1 MSSQL
6 RHSTTFAI
14 ITQMWHGL
22 STATDELMSGF
33 PSEYQQ
39 GFLLQELMA
48 TSLALAVRLG
58 TEQAVLSSIP
68 IQHKPIKHRSR
79 STKSSIAPSVI
90 STGYY
95 SISPSPSDLAVPN
108 VMYHQQHETIKE
120 NTDYRTLVQG
130 TNYEHFVLL
139 RESLL
144 PFYSSCSIKVAPQLK
159 THCHNSSKL
168 SLEYHLLL
176 QEAALLVMDGRTSHQ
191 ETDVIESYHVIPE
204 FLLEQLSIA
213 GSLEN
218 VVESHVLTAQ
228 SSNYL
233 ITVRHKQAE
242 AKSDGT
248 SKQRSNITSKCYVS
262 LDTIATHITLP
273 FLMVC
278 RHSSESLHHMRKSL
292 QALMF
297 SPGQPGPEVTS
308 NVGSAQVSQLVT
320 EENHVGIDEV
330 ETLRSPA
337 WITAQSLVQQLFLM
351 EQKQNSTQNIPHV
364 SRLYASTQPILTT
377 PQSNNIKPP
386 ITEYSNSPRNPQR
399 RVSPVLDVS
408 GLGVSL
414 ESSNHE
420 LGAGESCHASLSS
433 LTSGECPESPV
444 DVVVNMETSVPPHI
458 QSIFSSSSHGQ
469 DPVDDTTDSPQVFS
483 SDTEAPVQNS
493 MATYSGPG
501 KPSIK
506 IIPDINTKEQPE
518 APETPNMR
526 EILNVPDDQLEF
538 SVFGSIK
545 IGTIQVSTQ
554 VETLLLI
561 LEIQS
566 VSGAVDCRQI
576 PPDISMQFSTMPLS
590 HGGHVPLVYKL
601 LPTYLSIAG
610 TFKRTLIRVS
620 DAAISTR

>member
-6 RHSTTFAI
+6 RHSTTFAV

-22 STATDELMSGF
+22 STTTDELISGF
-33 PSEYQQ
+33 PSVYQQ

-58 TEQAVLSSIP
+58 TEQSVLSSIP
-68 IQHKPIKHRSR
+68 IQHKTIKNRNR

-108 VMYHQQHETIKE
+108 VMYHQQHETFKE
-120 NTDYRTLVQG
+120 DTDYRTLVQG
-130 TNYEHFVLL
+130 TSYEHFVLL

-144 PFYSSCSIKVAPQLK
+144 PFYSSCNIKVAPQLK
-159 THCHNSSKL
+159 IHCHNSSKL

-176 QEAALLVMDGRTSHQ
+176 QEAALLVMDGRTSYQ

-204 FLLEQLSIA
+204 FLLEQLRIA

-218 VVESHVLTAQ
+218 VVESRVLTAQ

-233 ITVRHKQAE
+233 ITVRHKRAE

-248 SKQRSNITSKCYVS
+248 SKKRSNITSKCYVS
-262 LDTIATHITLP
+262 LDTIATHVTLP

-308 NVGSAQVSQLVT
+308 NVGSLQVSQLVS
-320 EENHVGIDEV
+320 EENHDSIDEV
-330 ETLRSPA
+330 DTVRSPA

-351 EQKQNSTQNIPHV
+351 EQKQNSTQNIPHM
-364 SRLYASTQPILTT
+364 SRLYASTQPISTT
-377 PQSNNIKPP
+377 PQSNNLKPA
-386 ITEYSNSPRNPQR
+386 ITEYSNSPRNPRR

-414 ESSNHE
+414 ESSHHE
-420 LGAGESCHASLSS
+420 LGEEDCHASLSS

-444 DVVVNMETSVPPHI
+444 DVVVNIETSVPPHI

-469 DPVDDTTDSPQVFS
+469 EPIDDTTDSPQVFS
-483 SDTEAPVQNS
+483 SDTEAPIQSS
-493 MATYSGPG
+493 MATYSGLG

-506 IIPDINTKEQPE
+506 ITTDINTKEQPE

-526 EILNVPDDQLEF
+526 EILNVPDNQLEF

-620 DAAISTR
+620 DAAISAR

>member
-1 MSSQL
+1 
-6 RHSTTFAI
+6 
-14 ITQMWHGL
+14 MWHGL

-33 PSEYQQ
+33 PSNYQQ
-39 GFLLQELMA
+39 GFLLQEIMA
-48 TSLALAVRLG
+48 TSLALAIRLG
-58 TEQAVLSSIP
+58 TEQAVLSSVP
-68 IQHKPIKHRSR
+68 IQHKPVKTRSR

-90 STGYY
+90 SAGYY

-108 VMYHQQHETIKE
+108 VMYHQHETSKE

-130 TNYEHFVLL
+130 TSYEHFVLL

-144 PFYSSCSIKVAPQLK
+144 PFYSSCNIKIAPQLK

-168 SLEYHLLL
+168 SLEYHLRL

-204 FLLEQLSIA
+204 FLLEELSIG

-233 ITVRHKQAE
+233 ITVRHRQAE

-262 LDTIATHITLP
+262 LDTIATHVTLP

-308 NVGSAQVSQLVT
+308 NVGSIQVSLLAT
-320 EENHVGIDEV
+320 EEDHIGIDEV
-330 ETLRSPA
+330 DTVRSPA

-364 SRLYASTQPILTT
+364 SRLRPISAT
-377 PQSNNIKPP
+377 PQSNNIKPT

-414 ESSNHE
+414 ESSHHE
-420 LGAGESCHASLSS
+420 PDVEESCHASFSS

-469 DPVDDTTDSPQVFS
+469 EPVDDTTDSPQVFS
-483 SDTEAPVQNS
+483 SDTEAPIQSS
-493 MATYSGPG
+493 MATYSGLS